1 MGKMKIVIIANGAS
15 SDTKTMQNI
24 VTHAD
29 YIIAADGGIFHCLK
43 NDIKPD
49 CLIGDLDSWERETLD
64 LSSRTKVIQ
73 ISEQYS
79 TDMEKAIEHAKT
91 LNPEHIDIFC
101 SFGKRTDHTL
111 GNILILNNYPDL
123 DIRMYDEYGSMYAL
137 NPGKKVFHNLKN
149 TTISLFAFTHID
161 NLSLQ
166 GFEYPLDNS
175 EVGPAFIGLSNKII
189 ENQASITFD
198 SGRLIVYILTDE
210 SSG

>member
-1 MGKMKIVIIANGAS
+1 MKIVIIANGAS
-15 SDTKTMQNI
+15 SDTRTMQNI

-43 NDIKPD
+43 NDINPD

-64 LSSRTKVIQ
+64 LSSKTKVIQ

-111 GNILILNNYPDL
+111 ANILILNNYPDL
-123 DIRMYDEYGSMYAL
+123 DIRMYDEYGSMFAL

-149 TTISLFAFTHID
+149 TTVSLFSFTQIS

-166 GFEYPLDNS
+166 GFEYPLNKAN
-175 EVGPAFIGLSNKII
+175 VGPAFIGLSNKII
-189 ENQASITFD
+189 DKQATITFD
-198 SGRLIVYILTDE
+198 TGRLFFYVLTN
-210 SSG
+210 